1 MLEGLNLKD
10 QLPKAIDGGYFCLT
24 DGEAL
29 VASVKGRPQGEAEAM
44 QSIGVPLNTQ
54 LYQRD

>member
-1 MLEGLNLKD
+1 MLEGLNLKY

-29 VASVKGRPQGEAEAM
+29 VAELSGATLGVSEATRELLA
-44 QSIGVPLNTQ
+44 ST
-54 LYQRD
+54 